1 MLSAGDA
8 LWPPPSATAVTGSQ
22 ANRPEVQQTKPR
34 PADAGSSEM
43 EQKMSLSDE
52 DDDDNE
58 LDEEMETMEPAV
70 SDTRSPYCLRLF
82 CHVAEAACW
91 MLRDTVCV
99 FFRSLLLDCL
109 KCFDAVGWAA
119 GRAYVL

>member
-1 MLSAGDA
+1 
-8 LWPPPSATAVTGSQ
+8 
-22 ANRPEVQQTKPR
+22 
-34 PADAGSSEM
+34 M